1 MVFETESILEFAVS
15 NNVVLAE
22 NLEHGNPILWDSGDV
37 GSTLETYDSSE
48 EVGMSLVGVA
58 QEDLS
63 HNVFLLSVKV
73 NELED
78 MITNIC

>member
-1 MVFETESILEFAVS
+1 MSK
-15 NNVVLAE
+15 NVVLAE
-22 NLEHGNPILWDSGDV
+22 NVEHGNLILWNSGDV

-48 EVGMSLVGVA
+48 EVGMNLVQVT

-63 HNVFLLSVKV
+63 HDVFLLSVKV

-78 MITNIC
+78 TITNIC